1 MAFEVR
7 VWDDHSRSQNTLRRQ
22 RPSRGTVEADKSA
35 LTLRYAHSHSHASV
49 PCPLSSIA
57 WSLARFRGLAI
68 LAVSGSRRGIAEIRP
83 ALPPHHQPDNNCH
96 ENCVQKRRPASRI
109 KKLTP
114 VRLSPGR
121 LRLAT
126 SPDLTGSLP
135 LAKTIGV
142 DEVDAL
148 AASAETAPPVAKITA
163 ACRRTKSAASAG
175 SRS

>member
-35 LTLRYAHSHSHASV
+35 LALRYAHSHSHASV

-109 KKLTP
+109 KKAHARQIVARTVEAGDESELDRVTT
-114 VRLSPGR
+114 VGKDDRRRRSRRLGRERRDGAAGRKDHGRLSTNEIGR
-121 LRLAT
+121 
-126 SPDLTGSLP
+126 
-135 LAKTIGV
+135 
-142 DEVDAL
+142 
-148 AASAETAPPVAKITA
+148 
-163 ACRRTKSAASAG
+163 
-175 SRS
+175 